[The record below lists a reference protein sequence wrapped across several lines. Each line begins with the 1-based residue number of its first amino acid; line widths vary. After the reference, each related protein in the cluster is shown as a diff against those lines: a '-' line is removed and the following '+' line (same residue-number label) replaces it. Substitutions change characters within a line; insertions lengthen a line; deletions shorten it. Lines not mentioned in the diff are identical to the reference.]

1 MAIDKKRLDDYIY
14 YINSL
19 LKQEDFYDTY
29 MEGINKGNNKYTI
42 AQRFQKKKFDLD
54 WVEAIEECV
63 VSLDTIVRNPRK
75 FIVVEEDIVDVSLA
89 RNITTESVKHLATHT
104 NYIASVK
111 PDGMVIPSKILN
123 TSKEE
128 SFEVYENRFIYTLLL
143 KLHQFVSTRF
153 EAVRRAAITS
163 DNFTVSVESEY
174 QVEKEKIKYKMETWL
189 EMPLDEVLKADPTQ
203 LTDVERIVRL
213 QNVVSGFMASPF
225 AKQMVSCALV
235 RPPIIRTNV
244 ILKNPDFKKALVLW
258 QFIDSYQQTG
268 YEIKSINET
277 AELPAGNQ
285 QKFANLIYLN
295 NLLTESIVR
304 TRTAEED
311 VKGEEEQKKDE
322 KIQANEYVTKNIDD
336 FVPDDFP
343 ELKLSMF
350 ETKRLFTHL
359 PEIGEIS
366 VADQRKIAHAIERCL
381 LQYKINK
388 AKTDS
393 EEQARLMRRLMDE
406 ETKAK
411 VAALKA
417 AKAAEKKKAK
427 EMADAEKRFAKEQ
440 REQRK
445 IEKERARREAEERAE
460 RLRIEEEQAMRER
473 LAAEQKEAERRI
485 VEENERLEM
494 IYNAVKSRLDVER
507 QTMRDQLER
516 ERQLQFLEPIESEAM
531 LRLRRKE
538 QQRIR
543 QMRHK
548 QELALR
554 ELITAHYQDMERQQQ
569 QAILDMEQIADMC
582 DFDIFD
588 DSDVGGASEAITPT
602 EQRVREAAEQ
612 AANQAVED
620 YAAAKAFDEARAKEQ
635 AVWQAMEDA
644 KARRDSEK
652 EEEIRQQLAEHQAQE
667 GDEQEPQEIEQE
679 AQEAKQ
685 DLAEEVDIA
694 DEDIPEIDTSLTTRD
709 AEGRNEFAH
718 RLAEEEARA
727 LAGEEEEDPTAAR
740 SEMSSNVPQSF
751 APTANKSVL
760 DDEDDD
766 IDIGFSGFEAPLD
779 ATAKYEVNYGRA
791 AKGAQEGHIVR
802 PSAMIKPNLAQLNE
816 DWDFAATDELTKKE
830 EAETKEEAKE
840 TSTEKV
846 EIRGG
851 TVQPRGRRN
860 EPLQQAAVF
869 MPKPRNTVSA
879 TTATLDEILGNRA
892 LVGNNEEE
900 DDKKKKKK
908 RFHW

>member
-29 MEGINKGNNKYTI
+29 MEGINKGKNKYTI

-153 EAVRRAAITS
+153 EAVRRASITS
-163 DNFTVSVESEY
+163 DSFTVSVESEY
-174 QVEKEKIKYKMETWL
+174 QVEKEKIKYKMDTWL
-189 EMPLDEVLKADPTQ
+189 EMPLDELLKADTSE

-213 QNVVSGFMASPF
+213 QSVVSGFMASPF

-268 YEIKSINET
+268 YEIKSVNET

-304 TRTAEED
+304 TRTSEED
-311 VKGEEEQKKDE
+311 VKGEEEQRKEE
-322 KIQANEYVTKNIDD
+322 KLQANEYVTKNIDD

-366 VADQRKIAHAIERCL
+366 VADQRKISHAIERCL

-388 AKTDS
+388 AKADS
-393 EEQARLMRRLMDE
+393 EEQARLMRRLMEE

-417 AKAAEKKKAK
+417 AKDAEKRKAK
-427 EMADAEKRFAKEQ
+427 EQADAEKRHAREQ
-440 REQRK
+440 REARR
-445 IEKERARREAEERAE
+445 IEKERARREAEERE
-460 RLRIEEEQAMRER
+460 QRIRAEEEEAMRQR
-473 LAAEQKEAERRI
+473 LAAEQREAERRI
-485 VEENERLEM
+485 REENERLQM
-494 IYNAVKSRLDVER
+494 IYTAVKSRLEVER

-543 QMRHK
+543 QMRHQ

-569 QAILDMEQIADMC
+569 QAILDMEEIADMC

-588 DSDVGGASEAITPT
+588 DSDIGTDAAPLTPT
-602 EQRVREAAEQ
+602 EQRVRDEAERLAQQVEQQVATENAPAPAPAPIDDEEDVDLDIAPVDSRPEPEEAEQPAALSVDQAAEAAIP
-612 AANQAVED
+612 ALD
-620 YAAAKAFDEARAKEQ
+620 D
-635 AVWQAMEDA
+635 M
-644 KARRDSEK
+644 
-652 EEEIRQQLAEHQAQE
+652 AEV
-667 GDEQEPQEIEQE
+667 P
-679 AQEAKQ
+679 
-685 DLAEEVDIA
+685 
-694 DEDIPEIDTSLTTRD
+694 DEDIPEMDTSLTTRD
-709 AEGRNEFAH
+709 AEGRNEYAH
-718 RLAEEEARA
+718 RLAVEEQEAARA
-727 LAGEEEEDPTAAR
+727 AEEEEDPTASR
-740 SEMSSNVPQSF
+740 SEMTSNVPQTF
-751 APTANKSVL
+751 APSANRAVP
-760 DDEDDD
+760 DEEDEDD
-766 IDIGFSGFEAPLD
+766 IDIGFSGFEGPLD
-779 ATAKYEVNYGRA
+779 ATAKYEGNYGRA
-791 AKGAQEGHIVR
+791 AQQAQEGRIVR
-802 PSAMIKPNLAQLNE
+802 PSAVVGVRPSM
-816 DWDFAATDELTKKE
+816 AASLDEELDE
-830 EAETKEEAKE
+830 EAAAGGEGQTNAEAAPA
-840 TSTEKV
+840 STEPMQ
-846 EIRGG
+846 IHGG
-851 TVQPRGRRN
+851 TVQPRSRRGGTQ
-860 EPLQQAAVF
+860 PQQAAPVF
-869 MPKPRNTVSA
+869 APRPRNTVSA
-879 TTATLDEILGNRA
+879 TTSTLDEILSNHA
-892 LVGNNEEE
+892 LVGNPEE
-900 DDKKKKKK
+900 DDEATAGGKKKKKK
-908 RFHW
+908 HRK